1 MKKTENDNMRLFFAF
16 LKRNNAYTKFI
27 YNLKNEGY
35 YPKHIRRYFEIQMK
49 KDKYP
54 IAISNAFCWRETK
67 EGDRYWRNLSKEW
80 KYVLR
85 LIKLN

>member
-16 LKRNNAYTKFI
+16 LKRNSAYTKFI
-27 YNLKNEGY
+27 YNLKNKGY
-35 YPKHIRRYFEIQMK
+35 YSKHIRRYFEIQMK
-49 KDKYP
+49 NKYSF
-54 IAISNAFCWRETK
+54 AISQAFYWSETK
-67 EGDRYWRNLSKEW
+67 EGDRYWRNLSKDW